1 MSMSRKNFEAIAK
14 AINEAS
20 ECNNTEE
27 LLSVLLMELS
37 RHFLEENPQFDDNRF
52 AKACGF

>member
-20 ECNNTEE
+20 ECDNTEE
-27 LLSVLLMELS
+27 LLSVLFMELS
-37 RHFLEENPQFDDNRF
+37 RHFSDENPNFDSSRF

>member
-1 MSMSRKNFEAIAK
+1 MSRKNFEAIAK

-20 ECNNTEE
+20 ECDNTEE

>member
-20 ECNNTEE
+20 ECDNTEE